1 MESKV
6 KLDFLQIVQRLKQ
19 CTLPDVDHV
28 VGIGSGGVVPAS
40 LVAFYLERPLS
51 ILPINF
57 RAPDNSP
64 RHPAPQLLGQLDL
77 PANARHIL
85 LVDDVSV
92 SGQTL
97 SIAREALTGYQITTL
112 VMKGQADFVLFPEI
126 AACVNWPWK
135 TTD

>member
-6 KLDFLQIVQRLKQ
+6 KLDFVQIVQRLKQ
-19 CTLPDVDHV
+19 CRLPDVDYV

-40 LVAFYLERPLS
+40 LVAFHLERPLA

-64 RHPAPQLLGQLDL
+64 RHPTPQLLGQLDL

-97 SIAREALTGYQITTL
+97 SIAKQALTGYQITTL

-135 TTD
+135 ILD

>member
-64 RHPAPQLLGQLDL
+64 RHTAPQLLGQLDL
-77 PANARHIL
+77 PANIHHLL

-97 SIAREALTGYQITTL
+97 SVAKQALAGYQITTL

>member
-6 KLDFLQIVQRLKQ
+6 KLDFVQIAQRLKQ
-19 CTLPDVDHV
+19 CRLPDVDYV
-28 VGIGSGGVVPAS
+28 VGIGSGGIVPAS
-40 LVAFYLERPLS
+40 LVAFHLERPLA

-64 RHPAPQLLGQLDL
+64 RHPTPQLLGQLDL
-77 PANARHIL
+77 PANARHLL

-97 SIAREALTGYQITTL
+97 SIAKEALTGYQITTL

>member
-6 KLDFLQIVQRLKQ
+6 KLDFVQIVQRLKQ
-19 CTLPDVDHV
+19 CHLPDVDYV
-28 VGIGSGGVVPAS
+28 VGIGSGGIVPAS
-40 LVAFYLERPLS
+40 LVAFHLERPLS

-97 SIAREALTGYQITTL
+97 SIAKQALAGYQITTL